1 MSGRGR
7 WAARGGGTAKG
18 AGISRGGAGTAR
30 GGTRGGAGTARG
42 GSRGGSRGK
51 FKNKKSISYYF

>member
-1 MSGRGR
+1 MSGRSR
-7 WAARGGGTAKG
+7 TAAWGGGAAIGT
-18 AGISRGGAGTAR
+18 GIPRGGAGSAR
-30 GGTRGGAGTARG
+30 GCTRGGAGTARG